1 MPHTQVPAHQRSNAK
16 ALRRNLTDAER
27 WLWSR
32 LRAHRLGNLHFRRQA
47 PIGPFIADF
56 ACHEARA
63 IVELDGGGHAE
74 QGQFKHDRSRGRWFS
89 QAGYLVL
96 RFWNNEVFTNLDSV
110 CETIY
115 ERVTARLQNVSASPS
130 QPSPARGE
138 GISEV

>member
-1 MPHTQVPAHQRSNAK
+1 MPHTRIPVDLRSNAK

-27 WLWSR
+27 KLWSR

-56 ACHEARA
+56 SCHAA
-63 IVELDGGGHAE
+63 SVIIELDGGGHADNE
-74 QGQFKHDRSRGRWFS
+74 QFNYDRSRDQWFS

-96 RFWNNEVFTNLDSV
+96 RFWNNEVLTNLDSV

-115 ERVTARLQNVSASPS
+115 ERVTARLRTISTSPS

>member
-1 MPHTQVPAHQRSNAK
+1 MPRTRVPVDLRSNAK

-27 WLWSR
+27 KLWSR
-32 LRAHRLGNLHFRRQA
+32 LRAHRLGDLHFRRQT

-56 ACHEARA
+56 ACHEAGA
-63 IVELDGGGHAE
+63 IVELDGGGHAD
-74 QGQFKHDRSRGRWFS
+74 QSQVDYDRSRDQWFL

-96 RFWNNEVFTNLDSV
+96 RFWNNEVLTNLDSV

-115 ERVTARLQNVSASPS
+115 ERVTARLRTISTPPS

-138 GISEV
+138 GIREV